1 MKLAWL
7 CYPNKYEWDEDED
20 YDVTIVFK
28 EPARYLYSKV
38 VPVVYAELTG
48 GKDE

>member
-28 EPARYLYSKV
+28 EPEDIYIQKLCLKFMQN
-38 VPVVYAELTG
+38 
-48 GKDE
+48 